1 MGGLVPPISFKG
13 FMATFRCLQTGNTVS
28 FTYQHDIDS
37 MRGHQGY
44 VRVDEPEVTIE
55 SETRTDTAFAPV
67 MPTIKRMGRPRKVAN
82 V

>member
-1 MGGLVPPISFKG
+1 
-13 FMATFRCLQTGNTVS
+13 MATFRCLQSGNTVT

-37 MRGHQGY
+37 MKGHHGY
-44 VRVDEPEVTIE
+44 VRIDEPEVTTESVE

-67 MPTIKRMGRPRKVAN
+67 IPTFKRMGRPRKVAN

>member
-1 MGGLVPPISFKG
+1 
-13 FMATFRCLQTGNTVS
+13 MATFRCLQTGNTVT

-37 MRGHQGY
+37 MKGHQGY
-44 VRVDEPEVTIE
+44 VRVDEPKVTIE

-67 MPTIKRMGRPRKVAN
+67 IPSIKRMGRPRKVAN